1 MTMKETEFI
10 IKTLKE
16 WCNQFEGI
24 HIRYAY
30 DSNTEYHIV
39 EVDPE
44 SIRRGNS
51 SYKQAELALWTD
63 FMREFPD
70 SDLLI
75 CEPST
80 SNEMTNCLFE
90 NPLRKPFDGEIF
102 VVKTRPMKEVT
113 ILSKWSTWSSSNR
126 NEYTTE
132 NEYLLAA

>member
-90 NPLRKPFDGEIF
+90 NPLRKPLDGEIF

-132 NEYLLAA
+132 NEYSLAA